1 MKWDF
6 SDECDKNVND
16 NANPCLACIHYSSLG
31 CQAKKEKKGDKE
43 VIYYRSAIQSANSC
57 SG

>member
-16 NANPCLACIHYSSLG
+16 NANPCLTCIHYSSLG
-31 CQAKKEKKGDKE
+31 CQAKEEKKGDSNE
-43 VIYYRSAIQSANSC
+43 
-57 SG
+57 